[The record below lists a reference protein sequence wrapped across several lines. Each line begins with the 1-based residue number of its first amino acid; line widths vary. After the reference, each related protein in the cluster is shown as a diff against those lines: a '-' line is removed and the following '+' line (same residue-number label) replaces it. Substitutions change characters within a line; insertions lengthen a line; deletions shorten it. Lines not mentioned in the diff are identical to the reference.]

1 MRQTAFAVTVQVDPS
16 RPSARRPVT
25 RPSESLSLIHI
36 YANGPIHIG
45 HAFNKILK
53 DFVVKSHAQ
62 RGYFTPYIPGWDCH
76 GDVYKRQTK
85 DDTAAIC
92 DRWQNEYPDIVRA
105 IHQPNKGHGGAV
117 NTGLAHATG
126 FYFKVVDSDDW
137 LDPAA
142 MFPLMVY
149 LRSQL
154 DAPVPCDMVVAN
166 YVYDKVDEGEQ
177 KVMGYGNVL
186 PEGYEFG
193 WDEVGTFLPSQYLLM
208 HSVYYRTEMLRKMKL
223 TLPEHTFYVDNIFV
237 YEPLVY
243 VRTMRYF
250 NVDAYHYFIGREDQS
265 VNEKVMMGRMDQQ
278 LRVTR
283 QMIDNVDPQ
292 AVRNRHL
299 RHYLRNYLSMMMCI
313 CSVFLRMRGG
323 EADERD
329 LKDIWAYLKE
339 QNPSLYRRVR
349 SNALNL
355 ATNLPTEAGE
365 KIGLKG
371 YQIAQKIFKFN

>member
-1 MRQTAFAVTVQVDPS
+1 MNT
-16 RPSARRPVT
+16 
-25 RPSESLSLIHI
+25 
-36 YANGPIHIG
+36 G
-45 HAFNKILK
+45 HAN
-53 DFVVKSHAQ
+53 
-62 RGYFTPYIPGWDCH
+62 
-76 GDVYKRQTK
+76 
-85 DDTAAIC
+85 
-92 DRWQNEYPDIVRA
+92 
-105 IHQPNKGHGGAV
+105 
-117 NTGLAHATG
+117 ATG

-137 LDPAA
+137 LDTAA
-142 MFPLMVY
+142 MFPLMEY
-149 LRSQL
+149 MRSQVE
-154 DAPVPCDMVVAN
+154 APVPCDMVVAN
-166 YVYDKVDEGEQ
+166 YVYEKVDEGVQ
-177 KVMGYGNVL
+177 KVMGYANVL

-193 WDEVGTFLPSQYLLM
+193 WHEVGTFLPSQYLLM
-208 HSVYYRTEMLRKMKL
+208 HSVYYRTDMLRKMGL
-223 TLPEHTFYVDNIFV
+223 VLPEHTFYVDNIFV
-237 YEPLVY
+237 YEPLVH
-243 VRTMRYF
+243 VRTIRYF
-250 NVDAYHYFIGREDQS
+250 NVDAYRYFIGREDQS

-292 AVRNRHL
+292 AVRERHL

-323 EADERD
+323 EQDEED
-329 LKDIWAYLKE
+329 LKGIWAYLKE

>member
-1 MRQTAFAVTVQVDPS
+1 MKTITFAVPCYNSAAYMDHCVESILACGTDIEILLVDDGS
-16 RPSARRPVT
+16 
-25 RPSESLSLIHI
+25 
-36 YANGPIHIG
+36 
-45 HAFNKILK
+45 
-53 DFVVKSHAQ
+53 
-62 RGYFTPYIPGWDCH
+62 
-76 GDVYKRQTK
+76 TK
-85 DDTAAIC
+85 DDTAAIA
-92 DRWQNEYPDIVRA
+92 DRWQAEYPDIIRA

-117 NTGLAHATG
+117 NTGLENATG
-126 FYFKVVDSDDW
+126 FYYKVVDSDDW
-137 LDPAA
+137 LDAEA
-142 MFPLMVY
+142 MQPLMEY
-149 LRSQL
+149 LRSQVN
-154 DAPVPCDMVVAN
+154 APVPCDMVVAN
-166 YVYDKVDEGEQ
+166 YVYEKVDEGVQ
-177 KVMGYGNVL
+177 KVMGYTNVF

-208 HSVYYRTEMLRKMKL
+208 HSVYYRTDMLRKMGLK
-223 TLPEHTFYVDNIFV
+223 LPEHTFYVDNIFV

-250 NVDAYHYFIGREDQS
+250 DVDAYRYFIGREDQS

-323 EADERD
+323 EQDEED
-329 LKDIWAYLKE
+329 LKDIWNYLKE

-349 SNALNL
+349 TNVLNIS
-355 ATNLPTEAGE
+355 TNLPTELGG

-371 YQIAQKIFKFN
+371 YHIAQKIFKFN

>member
-1 MRQTAFAVTVQVDPS
+1 M
-16 RPSARRPVT
+16 
-25 RPSESLSLIHI
+25 
-36 YANGPIHIG
+36 
-45 HAFNKILK
+45 
-53 DFVVKSHAQ
+53 
-62 RGYFTPYIPGWDCH
+62 
-76 GDVYKRQTK
+76 
-85 DDTAAIC
+85 
-92 DRWQNEYPDIVRA
+92 
-105 IHQPNKGHGGAV
+105 
-117 NTGLAHATG
+117 NTGLANASG

-208 HSVYYRTEMLRKMKL
+208 HSVYYRTEMLRKMHL
-223 TLPEHTFYVDNIFV
+223 ELPEHTFYVDNIFV

-323 EADERD
+323 ETDEQD

-365 KIGLKG
+365 KIGKSIAFLINIFNPEQVIIGGSLANAGDYLMLPLKSAVNKYSLRLVYNDTLFRATTLDDSIG
-371 YQIAQKIFKFN
+371 SLGAAMLIRNQIISL

>member
-1 MRQTAFAVTVQVDPS
+1 MKTITFAVPCYNSAAYMDHCVESILACGTDIEILLVDDGS
-16 RPSARRPVT
+16 
-25 RPSESLSLIHI
+25 
-36 YANGPIHIG
+36 
-45 HAFNKILK
+45 
-53 DFVVKSHAQ
+53 
-62 RGYFTPYIPGWDCH
+62 
-76 GDVYKRQTK
+76 TK
-85 DDTAAIC
+85 DDTAAIA
-92 DRWQNEYPDIVRA
+92 DRWQAEYPDIIRA

-117 NTGLAHATG
+117 NTGLENATG
-126 FYFKVVDSDDW
+126 FYYKVVDSDDW
-137 LDPAA
+137 LDAEA
-142 MFPLMVY
+142 MQPLMEY
-149 LRSQL
+149 LRSQVN
-154 DAPVPCDMVVAN
+154 APVPCDMVVAN
-166 YVYDKVDEGEQ
+166 YVYEKVDEGVQ
-177 KVMGYGNVL
+177 KVMGYTNVF

-208 HSVYYRTEMLRKMKL
+208 HSVYYRTDMLRKMGLK
-223 TLPEHTFYVDNIFV
+223 LPEHTFYADNIFV

-250 NVDAYHYFIGREDQS
+250 DVDAYRYFIGREDQS

-323 EADERD
+323 EQDEED
-329 LKDIWAYLKE
+329 LKDIWNYLKE

-349 SNALNL
+349 TNVLNIS
-355 ATNLPTEAGE
+355 TNLPTELGG

-371 YQIAQKIFKFN
+371 YHIAQKIFKFN

>member
-1 MRQTAFAVTVQVDPS
+1 
-16 RPSARRPVT
+16 
-25 RPSESLSLIHI
+25 
-36 YANGPIHIG
+36 
-45 HAFNKILK
+45 
-53 DFVVKSHAQ
+53 
-62 RGYFTPYIPGWDCH
+62 
-76 GDVYKRQTK
+76 
-85 DDTAAIC
+85 
-92 DRWQNEYPDIVRA
+92 
-105 IHQPNKGHGGAV
+105 
-117 NTGLAHATG
+117 
-126 FYFKVVDSDDW
+126 
-137 LDPAA
+137 
-142 MFPLMVY
+142 
-149 LRSQL
+149 
-154 DAPVPCDMVVAN
+154 MVVAN

-208 HSVYYRTEMLRKMKL
+208 HSVCYRTEMLRKMHL
-223 TLPEHTFYVDNIFV
+223 ELPEHTFYVDNIFV

-323 EADERD
+323 ETDEQD

>member
-1 MRQTAFAVTVQVDPS
+1 MKTITFAVPCYNSAAYMDHCIESILACGTDIEILLVDDGS
-16 RPSARRPVT
+16 
-25 RPSESLSLIHI
+25 
-36 YANGPIHIG
+36 
-45 HAFNKILK
+45 
-53 DFVVKSHAQ
+53 
-62 RGYFTPYIPGWDCH
+62 
-76 GDVYKRQTK
+76 TK
-85 DDTAAIC
+85 DDTAAIA
-92 DRWQNEYPDIVRA
+92 DRWQEQYPDIIRA

-117 NTGLAHATG
+117 NTGLENATG
-126 FYFKVVDSDDW
+126 FYYKVVDSDDW
-137 LDPAA
+137 LDAEA
-142 MFPLMVY
+142 MKPLMDY
-149 LRSQL
+149 MRSQVE
-154 DAPVPCDMVVAN
+154 APVPCDMVVAN
-166 YVYDKVDEGEQ
+166 YVYEKVDEGVQ
-177 KVMGYGNVL
+177 KVMGYTNVF

-208 HSVYYRTEMLRKMKL
+208 HSVYYRTDLLKKMGLK
-223 TLPEHTFYVDNIFV
+223 LPEHTFYVDNIFV

-250 NVDAYHYFIGREDQS
+250 DVDAYRYFIGREDQS
-265 VNEKVMMGRMDQQ
+265 VNEKVMMSRMDQQ

-323 EADERD
+323 EQDEED
-329 LKDIWAYLKE
+329 LKEIWNYLKE

-349 SNALNL
+349 TNVLNIS
-355 ATNLPTEAGE
+355 TNLPTELGG

-371 YQIAQKIFKFN
+371 YHIAQKIFKFN

>member
-1 MRQTAFAVTVQVDPS
+1 MKTITFAVPCYNSAAYMDHCVESILACGTDIEILLVDDGS
-16 RPSARRPVT
+16 
-25 RPSESLSLIHI
+25 
-36 YANGPIHIG
+36 
-45 HAFNKILK
+45 
-53 DFVVKSHAQ
+53 
-62 RGYFTPYIPGWDCH
+62 
-76 GDVYKRQTK
+76 TK
-85 DDTAAIC
+85 DDTAAIA
-92 DRWQNEYPDIVRA
+92 DRWQEQYPDIIRA

-117 NTGLAHATG
+117 NTGLENATG

-137 LDPAA
+137 LDAEA
-142 MFPLMVY
+142 MKPLMAY
-149 LRSQL
+149 MRSQVE
-154 DAPVPCDMVVAN
+154 APVPCDMVVAN
-166 YVYDKVDEGEQ
+166 YVYEKVDEGVQ
-177 KVMGYGNVL
+177 KVMGYTNVF

-208 HSVYYRTEMLRKMKL
+208 HSVYYRTDMLRKMGLK
-223 TLPEHTFYVDNIFV
+223 LPEHTFYVDNIFV

-250 NVDAYHYFIGREDQS
+250 DVDAYRYFIGREDQS

-323 EADERD
+323 AQDEAD
-329 LKDIWAYLKE
+329 LQDIWDYLKE
-339 QNPSLYRRVR
+339 KNPSLYRRVR
-349 SNALNL
+349 TNVLNIG
-355 ATNLPTEAGE
+355 TNLPTALGG

-371 YQIAQKIFKFN
+371 YHIAQKIFKFN

>member
-1 MRQTAFAVTVQVDPS
+1 MKTITFAGPCYN
-16 RPSARRPVT
+16 SAAYMDHCIET
-25 RPSESLSLIHI
+25 
-36 YANGPIHIG
+36 
-45 HAFNKILK
+45 ILK
-53 DFVVKSHAQ
+53 CGTDIEILLVDDGS
-62 RGYFTPYIPGWDCH
+62 
-76 GDVYKRQTK
+76 TK
-85 DDTAAIC
+85 DDTAAIA
-92 DRWQNEYPDIVRA
+92 DKWQAEYPDIVRA

-117 NTGLAHATG
+117 NTGLANATG

-137 LDPAA
+137 LDVDA
-142 MFPLMVY
+142 MAPLMDYMRTQVE
-149 LRSQL
+149 
-154 DAPVPCDMVVAN
+154 APVPCDMVVAN
-166 YVYDKVDEGEQ
+166 YVYEKVDENVQ
-177 KVMGYGNVL
+177 KVMSYANVF

-208 HSVYYRTEMLRKMKL
+208 HSVYYRTEMLRKMHL
-223 TLPEHTFYVDNIFV
+223 ELPEHTFYVDNIFV

-250 NVDAYHYFIGREDQS
+250 NVDAYRYFIGREDQS

-292 AVRNRHL
+292 AIRNRHL

-323 EADERD
+323 EQDEAD
-329 LKDIWAYLKE
+329 LQGIWDYLKE

-349 SNALNL
+349 TNVLNIG
-355 ATNLPTEAGE
+355 TNLPTTLGG

-371 YQIAQKIFKFN
+371 YHIAQKIFKFN

>member
-1 MRQTAFAVTVQVDPS
+1 MKTITFAVPCYNSAAYMDHCVETLLACGEDIEILLVDDGS
-16 RPSARRPVT
+16 
-25 RPSESLSLIHI
+25 
-36 YANGPIHIG
+36 
-45 HAFNKILK
+45 
-53 DFVVKSHAQ
+53 
-62 RGYFTPYIPGWDCH
+62 
-76 GDVYKRQTK
+76 TK

-92 DRWQNEYPDIVRA
+92 DRWQNEHPDIVRA

-208 HSVYYRTEMLRKMKL
+208 HSVYSRTEMLR
-223 TLPEHTFYVDNIFV
+223 
-237 YEPLVY
+237 
-243 VRTMRYF
+243 
-250 NVDAYHYFIGREDQS
+250 
-265 VNEKVMMGRMDQQ
+265 
-278 LRVTR
+278 
-283 QMIDNVDPQ
+283 
-292 AVRNRHL
+292 
-299 RHYLRNYLSMMMCI
+299 
-313 CSVFLRMRGG
+313 
-323 EADERD
+323 
-329 LKDIWAYLKE
+329 
-339 QNPSLYRRVR
+339 
-349 SNALNL
+349 
-355 ATNLPTEAGE
+355 
-365 KIGLKG
+365 
-371 YQIAQKIFKFN
+371 

>member
-1 MRQTAFAVTVQVDPS
+1 M
-16 RPSARRPVT
+16 
-25 RPSESLSLIHI
+25 
-36 YANGPIHIG
+36 
-45 HAFNKILK
+45 
-53 DFVVKSHAQ
+53 
-62 RGYFTPYIPGWDCH
+62 
-76 GDVYKRQTK
+76 
-85 DDTAAIC
+85 
-92 DRWQNEYPDIVRA
+92 
-105 IHQPNKGHGGAV
+105 

-223 TLPEHTFYVDNIFV
+223 ILPEHTFYVDNIFV

>member
-1 MRQTAFAVTVQVDPS
+1 MKTITFAVPCYNSAAYMDHCVETLLACGEDIEILLVDDGS
-16 RPSARRPVT
+16 
-25 RPSESLSLIHI
+25 
-36 YANGPIHIG
+36 
-45 HAFNKILK
+45 
-53 DFVVKSHAQ
+53 
-62 RGYFTPYIPGWDCH
+62 
-76 GDVYKRQTK
+76 TK

-208 HSVYYRTEMLRKMKL
+208 HSVYYRTEMLRKMHL

-299 RHYLRNYLSMMMCI
+299 RHYLHNYLSMMMCI

-323 EADERD
+323 ETDEQD

>member
-1 MRQTAFAVTVQVDPS
+1 MKTITFAVPCYNSAAYMDHCIESILACGTDIEILLVDDGS
-16 RPSARRPVT
+16 
-25 RPSESLSLIHI
+25 I
-36 YANGPIHIG
+36 
-45 HAFNKILK
+45 
-53 DFVVKSHAQ
+53 
-62 RGYFTPYIPGWDCH
+62 
-76 GDVYKRQTK
+76 K
-85 DDTAAIC
+85 DDTAAIA
-92 DRWQNEYPDIVRA
+92 DRWQEQHPDIIRA

-117 NTGLAHATG
+117 NTGLENATG
-126 FYFKVVDSDDW
+126 FYYKVVDSDDW
-137 LDPAA
+137 LDAEA
-142 MFPLMVY
+142 MKPLMEY
-149 LRSQL
+149 MRSQVE
-154 DAPVPCDMVVAN
+154 APVPCDMVVAN
-166 YVYDKVDEGEQ
+166 YVYEKVDEGVQ
-177 KVMGYGNVL
+177 KVMGYTNVF

-208 HSVYYRTEMLRKMKL
+208 HSVYYRTDMLKKMGLK
-223 TLPEHTFYVDNIFV
+223 LPEHTFYVDNIFV

-250 NVDAYHYFIGREDQS
+250 DVDAYRYFIGREDQS

-323 EADERD
+323 EQDEED
-329 LKDIWAYLKE
+329 LKEIWNYLKE

-349 SNALNL
+349 TNVLNIS
-355 ATNLPTEAGE
+355 TNLPTELGG

-371 YQIAQKIFKFN
+371 YHIAQKIFKFN

>member
-1 MRQTAFAVTVQVDPS
+1 MKTITFAVPCYNSAAYMDHCVETLLACGEDIEILLVDDG
-16 RPSARRPVT
+16 SA
-25 RPSESLSLIHI
+25 
-36 YANGPIHIG
+36 
-45 HAFNKILK
+45 
-53 DFVVKSHAQ
+53 
-62 RGYFTPYIPGWDCH
+62 
-76 GDVYKRQTK
+76 K

-92 DRWQNEYPDIVRA
+92 DRWEAARPGIVRA

-117 NTGLAHATG
+117 NTGLANATG

-137 LDPAA
+137 LDAAA
-142 MFPLMVY
+142 MFPLMEYMRGQVE
-149 LRSQL
+149 
-154 DAPVPCDMVVAN
+154 APVPCDMVVAN
-166 YVYDKVDEGEQ
+166 YVYEKVDEGEQ
-177 KVMGYGNVL
+177 KVMAYANVL

-208 HSVYYRTEMLRKMKL
+208 HSVYYRTDMLRKMKL

-237 YEPLVY
+237 YEPLVH

-250 NVDAYHYFIGREDQS
+250 NVDAYRYFIGREDQS

-292 AVRNRHL
+292 GVRNRHL

-323 EADERD
+323 EQDEED
-329 LKDIWAYLKE
+329 LKGIWAYLKE
-339 QNPSLYRRVR
+339 ANPSLYRRVR
-349 SNALNL
+349 TNALNL

>member
-1 MRQTAFAVTVQVDPS
+1 MKLITFTVPCYNSAAYMDHCIETLLTAGEDAEIILVDDGS
-16 RPSARRPVT
+16 
-25 RPSESLSLIHI
+25 
-36 YANGPIHIG
+36 
-45 HAFNKILK
+45 
-53 DFVVKSHAQ
+53 
-62 RGYFTPYIPGWDCH
+62 
-76 GDVYKRQTK
+76 K
-85 DDTAAIC
+85 DDTGKIADAYA
-92 DRWQNEYPDIVRA
+92 EKYPTIVRV
-105 IHQPNKGHGGAV
+105 IHQENGGHGEGV
-117 NTGLAHATG
+117 NQGIRNATG
-126 FYFKVVDSDDW
+126 VYFKVVDSDDW

-208 HSVYYRTEMLRKMKL
+208 HSVYYRTEMLRKMHL

-323 EADERD
+323 ETDEQD

>member
-1 MRQTAFAVTVQVDPS
+1 MQ
-16 RPSARRPVT
+16 
-25 RPSESLSLIHI
+25 
-36 YANGPIHIG
+36 
-45 HAFNKILK
+45 
-53 DFVVKSHAQ
+53 
-62 RGYFTPYIPGWDCH
+62 
-76 GDVYKRQTK
+76 
-85 DDTAAIC
+85 
-92 DRWQNEYPDIVRA
+92 
-105 IHQPNKGHGGAV
+105 
-117 NTGLAHATG
+117 
-126 FYFKVVDSDDW
+126 
-137 LDPAA
+137 
-142 MFPLMVY
+142 PLMEY
-149 LRSQL
+149 LRSQVN
-154 DAPVPCDMVVAN
+154 APVPCDMVVAN
-166 YVYDKVDEGEQ
+166 YVYEKVDEGVQ
-177 KVMGYGNVL
+177 KVMGYTNVF

-208 HSVYYRTEMLRKMKL
+208 HSVYYRTDMLRKMGLK
-223 TLPEHTFYVDNIFV
+223 LPEHTFYVDNIFV

-250 NVDAYHYFIGREDQS
+250 DVDAYRYFIGREDQS

-323 EADERD
+323 EQDEED
-329 LKDIWAYLKE
+329 LKDIWNYLKE

-349 SNALNL
+349 TNVLNIS
-355 ATNLPTEAGE
+355 TNLPTELGG

-371 YQIAQKIFKFN
+371 YHIAQKIFKFN